1 MNLEPQGH
9 ANLETQGHANL
20 ETQGH
25 ANLETQGI
33 THLETQHLELGYEQR
48 TIVSD
53 LNLCIQNGK
62 ISTIIGANGCGKS
75 TILRALAR
83 LLKPKIGSVLLSGK
97 SIQTLPSKTV
107 AQQLAI
113 LPQAPTAPEGIT
125 VEALVQFGRYP
136 HQKFLQ
142 PRSSEDNAQVESAL
156 EQTKMQDFRNR
167 PLETLS
173 GGQRQ
178 RAWIAM
184 ALAQNTPLLLL
195 DEPTTYLDIMHQLE
209 VLHLLEELNAQSG
222 KTIIMVLHD
231 LNQAARYSHELI
243 AVKDGRVVAQDTP
256 KKVLNHA
263 LLREVFGLE
272 AHILPDPSTGKPHII
287 PYALA
292 VGT

>member
-1 MNLEPQGH
+1 MVD
-9 ANLETQGHANL
+9 AAKWRFAMTLETQNL
-20 ETQGH
+20 EV
-25 ANLETQGI
+25 
-33 THLETQHLELGYEQR
+33 GYEQR
-48 TIVSD
+48 IIVKN
-53 LNLCIQNGK
+53 LNLRLQLGK
-62 ISTIIGANGCGKS
+62 ISTIIGANGSGKS
-75 TILRALAR
+75 TILRAIAR
-83 LLKPKIGSVLLSGK
+83 LLKPKAGAVLLDGK
-97 SIQTLPSKTV
+97 NIHTSPSKIV

-142 PRSSEDNAQVESAL
+142 PYSSADYNLVESAL
-156 EQTKMQDFRNR
+156 EQTKMQEFKHR

-184 ALAQNTPLLLL
+184 ALAQNTPWLLL

-209 VLHLLEELNAQSG
+209 VLHLLEELNSKTG
-222 KTIIMVLHD
+222 KTIVMVLHD
-231 LNQAARYSHELI
+231 LNQAARCSHELI
-243 AVKDGRVVAQDTP
+243 AIKNGQVVSQDTP
-256 KKVLNHA
+256 NKVLNHA
-263 LLREVFGLE
+263 LLREVFGIK

-287 PYALA
+287 PYGLA

>member
-1 MNLEPQGH
+1 M
-9 ANLETQGHANL
+9 NLETQGVAHL
-20 ETQGH
+20 ETQGVAH
-25 ANLETQGI
+25 LETQGVA
-33 THLETQHLELGYEQR
+33 HLETQHLELGYEQR
-48 TIVSD
+48 TVVEN
-53 LNLCIQNGK
+53 LNLRLQNGK
-62 ISTIIGANGCGKS
+62 ISTIIGANGSGKS
-75 TILRALAR
+75 TILRSLAR
-83 LLKPKIGSVLLSGK
+83 LLKPKTGAVLLSGK

-142 PRSSEDNAQVESAL
+142 PRSSEDDAQIQAAL
-156 EQTKMQDFRNR
+156 EQTKMLEFKNR

-184 ALAQNTPLLLL
+184 ALAQDTPLLLL
-195 DEPTTYLDIMHQLE
+195 DEPTTYLDIKHQLE
-209 VLHLLEELNAQSG
+209 VLHLLEELNAQTG
-222 KTIIMVLHD
+222 KTIVMVLHD

-243 AVKDGRVVAQDTP
+243 AVKNGQVVAQDTP
-256 KKVLNHA
+256 ERVLTHA

-272 AHILPDPSTGKPHII
+272 VHILPDPANGKPHII
-287 PYALA
+287 PYGLA
-292 VGT
+292 VSP